1 MPMLFERLLLVLS
14 KHGVP
19 EAKQEEARQSYYKEF
34 PSYSLQVH
42 ICQEVDLILQIL
54 KHNPLLALLDLTSCE
69 IGDYECTMLA
79 EGLKHSTE
87 LEELVLSN
95 NQIGDDGIVASSR
108 KRIRVHF

>member
-1 MPMLFERLLLVLS
+1 MLLVLS

-34 PSYSLQVH
+34 PFHSLQVH
-42 ICQEVDLILQIL
+42 EVDLILQIP
-54 KHNPLLALLDLTSCE
+54 KHNPLLAHLDLTSCE

-95 NQIGDDGIVASSR
+95 NQIGDDGIAALA
-108 KRIRVHF
+108 KGFKYT